1 MKEEEN
7 RIEED
12 VIEEE
17 EMEEEM
23 GELIFEEIEWKGI
36 THKDLNQ
43 LIDSEK
49 KKNKKNCLSS
59 TIQSFSFHFRSFV
72 LLIFIYF

>member
-43 LIDSEK
+43 LIDSK
-49 KKNKKNCLSS
+49 KKKIKKIAFLQLYNH
-59 TIQSFSFHFRSFV
+59 FHFIFD
-72 LLIFIYF
+72 LLFY